1 MRPGAPQPPADSPMT
16 GTRQEQR
23 VLQRS
28 IAATVLVAAIGF
40 FGGLLA
46 RSQAILFDGVYSLV
60 DVALTLV
67 ALAVLRL
74 MASERSPR
82 FQYGFWHLE
91 PMVEA
96 LGGAIL
102 SLACI
107 YALANAVI
115 GFSDG
120 GHEPRLGPG
129 LAWAALLAAVDLV
142 MAVWIGRHARRL
154 QSGLLALDARAWL
167 LTGLMSLAVVLSFL
181 IALALRGGAHAHW
194 IPYIDPLV
202 LAGISLA
209 ALPVPLRAAWKAA
222 REVLQVAPDDLD
234 RKVREVMRQFVA
246 EHGFEGFTSHVAKIG
261 RMQFIEIHVL
271 TRPDARL
278 GSIGD
283 VDRLRDTIAN
293 RLDARSGRFWLTIDF
308 TSDPA
313 WT

>member
-74 MASERSPR
+74 MASEQSPR

-142 MAVWIGRHARRL
+142 MALWIGRHARRL

-234 RKVREVMRQFVA
+234 RQVREVMRAFVA

-283 VDRLRDTIAN
+283 VDRLRDGIAE

-308 TSDPA
+308 TSDRA

>member
-1 MRPGAPQPPADSPMT
+1 MT
-16 GTRQEQR
+16 STRQEQR
-23 VLQRS
+23 VLQLS
-28 IAATVLVAAIGF
+28 IAGTVLVAAIGF
-40 FGGLLA
+40 FGGMLA
-46 RSQAILFDGVYSLV
+46 RSQAILFDGIYSLV

-74 MASERSPR
+74 MNNEQSPR

-107 YALANAVI
+107 YAMANAVI
-115 GFSDG
+115 GFSGG
-120 GHEPRLGPG
+120 GHETRVGPG
-129 LAWAALLAAVDLV
+129 LAWAALLAVVDLV

-154 QSGLLALDARAWL
+154 ESGLLALDARAWL
-167 LTGLMSLAVVLSFL
+167 LTGLMSLAVVLSFV
-181 IALALRGGAHAHW
+181 IALALRGGSHAHW
-194 IPYIDPLV
+194 IPYLDPLV
-202 LAGISLA
+202 LAVISLA

-222 REVLQVAPDDLD
+222 REVLQVAPSELD
-234 RKVREVMRQFVA
+234 AQVQTVMEQFVA
-246 EHGFEGFTSHVAKIG
+246 EHRFEGFTSHVAKMG
-261 RMQFIEIHVL
+261 RMQFIEIHIL
-271 TRPDARL
+271 TRPDTQL

-283 VDRLRDTIAN
+283 VDRLRDEIAT

>member
-1 MRPGAPQPPADSPMT
+1 MGPGVPQPPADSPMT

-202 LAGISLA
+202 LASISLA

-234 RKVREVMRQFVA
+234 RQVREVMRQFVA

>member
-1 MRPGAPQPPADSPMT
+1 MGPGVPQPPADSPMT

-60 DVALTLV
+60 DIALTLV

-167 LTGLMSLAVVLSFL
+167 LTGMMSLAVVLSFL

-234 RKVREVMRQFVA
+234 RQVREVMRQFVA

>member
-1 MRPGAPQPPADSPMT
+1 MRSGAPQPPADSPMT

-74 MASERSPR
+74 MASEQSPR

-142 MAVWIGRHARRL
+142 MALWIGRHARRL

-234 RKVREVMRQFVA
+234 RQVREVMRAFVA

-271 TRPDARL
+271 TRSDARL

-283 VDRLRDTIAN
+283 VDRLRDGIAE

>member
-1 MRPGAPQPPADSPMT
+1 MGPGVPQPPADSPMT

-129 LAWAALLAAVDLV
+129 LTWAALLAAVDLV

-234 RKVREVMRQFVA
+234 RQVREVMRQFVA

>member
-74 MASERSPR
+74 MASEQSPR

-142 MAVWIGRHARRL
+142 MALWIGRHARRL

-234 RKVREVMRQFVA
+234 RQVREVMRAFVA

-271 TRPDARL
+271 TRSDARL

-283 VDRLRDTIAN
+283 VDRLRDGIAE

>member
-74 MASERSPR
+74 MASEQSPR

-142 MAVWIGRHARRL
+142 MALWIGRHARRL

-181 IALALRGGAHAHW
+181 IALALSGGAHAHW

-234 RKVREVMRQFVA
+234 RQVREVMRAFVA

-271 TRPDARL
+271 TRSDARL

-283 VDRLRDTIAN
+283 VDRLRDGIAE

>member
-74 MASERSPR
+74 MASEQSPR

-129 LAWAALLAAVDLV
+129 LTWAALLAAVDLV

-234 RKVREVMRQFVA
+234 RQVREVMRAFVA

-283 VDRLRDTIAN
+283 VDRLRDGIAE

>member
-1 MRPGAPQPPADSPMT
+1 MT

-74 MASERSPR
+74 MASEQSPR

-142 MAVWIGRHARRL
+142 MALWIGRHARRL

-234 RKVREVMRQFVA
+234 RQVREVMRAFVA

-271 TRPDARL
+271 TRSDARL

-283 VDRLRDTIAN
+283 VDRLRDGIAE

>member
-1 MRPGAPQPPADSPMT
+1 MT

-74 MASERSPR
+74 MASEQSPR

-142 MAVWIGRHARRL
+142 MALWIGRHARRL

-181 IALALRGGAHAHW
+181 IALALSGGAHAHW

-234 RKVREVMRQFVA
+234 RQVREVMRAFVA

-283 VDRLRDTIAN
+283 VDRLRDGIAE